1 MHPALKIL
9 WSLFL
14 VGHLLMM
21 TVSMAKTGRD
31 HPVVGTFW
39 KTARPYTEP
48 YQWTFGLHQNWPM
61 FAPNPRLA
69 TSWLEV
75 EGKRASDGGYEP
87 IQMPHGTPDPR
98 GHILLYDRS
107 GKLER
112 NALSRE
118 HLRAAFVRWACRTH
132 PVPLQKVK
140 FVRADQSTPAPGT
153 AAGPRESWPIRRR
166 ELEEWRCKGY

>member
-1 MHPALKIL
+1 MHPALKIA

-14 VGHLLMM
+14 LFHLAMM
-21 TVSMAKTGRD
+21 TVSMSKSGRKDNAAAKAVFEG
-31 HPVVGTFW
+31 G
-39 KTARPYTEP
+39 RPYTEP

-61 FAPNPRLA
+61 FAPNPRTS

-75 EGKRASDGGYEP
+75 EGKRASDGSYVP
-87 IQMPHGTPDPR
+87 IDMPHGVPDAR
-98 GHILLYDRS
+98 GHIVLYDRS

-132 PVPLQKVK
+132 PEPLQAVK
-140 FVRADQSTPAPGT
+140 LWRADQKTQPPGS
-153 AAGPRESWPIRRR
+153 GPRETWPVKRRVF
-166 ELEEWRCKGY
+166 EEWRCKGY